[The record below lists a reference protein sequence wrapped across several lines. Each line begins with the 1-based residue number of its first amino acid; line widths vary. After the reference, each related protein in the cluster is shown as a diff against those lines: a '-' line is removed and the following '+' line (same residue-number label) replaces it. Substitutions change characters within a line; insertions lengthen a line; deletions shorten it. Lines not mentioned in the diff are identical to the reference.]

1 MKFHYVVVYDPEES
15 KWDVSDDFTL
25 IDPEGHVWSDEQYG
39 RGGRGFITP
48 ERGTPEY
55 VLDECLWR
63 TLLYIVD
70 TFPIPQ
76 EAS

>member
-1 MKFHYVVVYDPEES
+1 MQYHYIVYYDAEEK
-15 KWDVSDDFTL
+15 KWNVESDMEIHF
-25 IDPEGHVWSDEQYG
+25 PEGNVWSPGYG
-39 RGGRGFITP
+39 DGSYFFP
-48 ERGTPEY
+48 EKSTPEY
-55 VLDECLWR
+55 VLDEYLWR

>member
-1 MKFHYVVVYDPEES
+1 MKYHYTVWYDTEEE
-15 KWDVSDDFTL
+15 KWDVESDMSGFM
-25 IDPEGHVWSDEQYG
+25 PEGNVWSPE
-39 RGGRGFITP
+39 GGNGSYFFP
-48 ERGTPEY
+48 EKNTSEY
-55 VLDECLWR
+55 VLDESLWR

>member
-1 MKFHYVVVYDPEES
+1 MKYHYIVVYDTEES

-25 IDPEGHVWSDEQYG
+25 IDPAGHVWTEEQYSL
-39 RGGRGFITP
+39 GGLGFTTP

-55 VLDECLWR
+55 VLDEYLWR

>member
-1 MKFHYVVVYDPEES
+1 MKFHYVVAYDTEEG

-25 IDPEGHVWSDEQYG
+25 INPEGHVWTEEQYS
-39 RGGRGFITP
+39 RGGLGFTTP

-55 VLDECLWR
+55 VLDEYLWR

-70 TFPIPQ
+70 TFPIPE

>member
-1 MKFHYVVVYDPEES
+1 MKYHYVVWYDTEEE
-15 KWDVSDDFTL
+15 KWEVESDMEIHF
-25 IDPEGHVWSDEQYG
+25 PEGNVWSPE
-39 RGGRGFITP
+39 GGNGSYFFP
-48 ERGTPEY
+48 EKSTPEY
-55 VLDECLWR
+55 VLDEYLWR

>member
-1 MKFHYVVVYDPEES
+1 MQYHYAVYYDTEEK
-15 KWDVSDDFTL
+15 KWGVESDTTL
-25 IDPEGHVWSDEQYG
+25 YFNDGNVWSPNGDD
-39 RGGRGFITP
+39 GFFIP

-55 VLDECLWR
+55 VLDEYLWR

-70 TFPIPQ
+70 TFPIPM

>member
-1 MKFHYVVVYDPEES
+1 MKYHYVVWYDTEEE
-15 KWDVSDDFTL
+15 KWDIESDMEVHFPD
-25 IDPEGHVWSDEQYG
+25 GNVWS
-39 RGGRGFITP
+39 P
-48 ERGTPEY
+48 EDDGSFFFPEKATPEY
-55 VLDECLWR
+55 VLDESLWR